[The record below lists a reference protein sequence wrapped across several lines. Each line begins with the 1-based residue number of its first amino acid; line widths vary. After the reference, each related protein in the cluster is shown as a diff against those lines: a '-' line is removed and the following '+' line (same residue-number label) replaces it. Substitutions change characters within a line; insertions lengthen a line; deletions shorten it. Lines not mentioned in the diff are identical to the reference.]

1 MSNSNLFAQRL
12 KEINLTIQQEEKVI
26 SLILDIINNEDDKL
40 EQDLLKLVDDF
51 EI

>member
-12 KEINLTIQQEEKVI
+12 KEINLTIQQEEKVV